1 MMQIVILAGGRGS
14 RLGVLTEQVPKPMM
28 NINGI
33 PFLEILI
40 DYLKHQGFKKIILS
54 VGYLSEK
61 IEEHFL
67 DGKHFSVEIKYS
79 KEKKPLGTAGAILNA
94 KSLLED
100 EFIVINGDTFLAL
113 DYLKFIN
120 FSKNSSKLC
129 NLVGFREFNNADF
142 KNNLQISNLLV
153 KNYSKIQFD
162 DKLNY
167 VDAGIYFFKKKSLEY
182 FMSDYPISL
191 EIDIFPKLIE
201 NHQVGGFITDK
212 KFYDIGTLERI
223 DKFKKF
229 YEHF

>member
-1 MMQIVILAGGRGS
+1 MMQIIILAGGRGS
-14 RLGVLTEQVPKPMM
+14 RLGVLTEQMPKPMM

-61 IEEHFL
+61 IEEYFS
-67 DGKHFSVEIKYS
+67 DGKNFSVEIKYS
-79 KEKKPLGTAGAILNA
+79 KEKKPLGTAGAILNT

-100 EFIVINGDTFLAL
+100 EFIVINGDTFLEL
-113 DYLKFIN
+113 DYQKFID
-120 FSKNSSKLC
+120 FSHKSSKLC
-129 NLVGFREFNNADF
+129 NLVGFSKNDDDF
-142 KNNLQISNLLV
+142 KNNLEINNFLV
-153 KNYSKIQFD
+153 KSYSKNQFD
-162 DKLNY
+162 DKFNF
-167 VDAGIYFFKKKSLEY
+167 VDAGIYFLKKKSLEY
-182 FMSDYPISL
+182 FADDFPISL

-201 NHQVGGFITDK
+201 SHQIGGFITNK
-212 KFYDIGTLERI
+212 KFYDIGTPERI